1 MLNIKKATEHFKEND
16 QIMANLLE
24 TALQTTRPLKI
35 PKQTSPEDY
44 FGNIVRS
51 IVSQQISVKAAAAIN
66 SRVLTALKIATPEAV
81 IAIDFDELKSCG
93 LSEKKTEYIK
103 HNATVWSEIPTQ
115 EFVNMTDQEIIAEL
129 TKLYG
134 IGKWTAEMFLI
145 FSMARPNVF
154 SYGDLGLMNSLYKNY
169 QYKPHYVRKVASTVE
184 SWSPHSTI
192 ASLTLWHSLDNEPAL
207 G

>member
-16 QIMANLLE
+16 HIMANLLA
-24 TALQTTRPLKI
+24 TALQASRPFKI
-35 PKQTSPEDY
+35 PRQTPHEDY

-66 SRVLTALKIATPEAV
+66 SRVLAALKIATPEAV
-81 IAIDFDELKSCG
+81 IAIDFNELKSCG

-103 HNATVWSEIPTQ
+103 HNAAVWAEIPTQ

-169 QYKPHYVRKVASTVE
+169 QYKPHYVRKVASIVE

-192 ASLTLWHSLDNEPAL
+192 ASLTLWHSLDNEPTL
-207 G
+207 M